1 MPAQTL
7 KPRLTEEMKTAMRN
21 KDRNRLGTVRM
32 ILAAIKQV
40 EVDERIE
47 VSDERVLAIL
57 DKMAKQR
64 RDAASQFLAAN
75 RNDLADQEESELL
88 IIQDFLP
95 TALTDAEL
103 EGLINA
109 AISQA
114 DAAGPN
120 DMGQVMAVLKP
131 QVQGRADMGQ
141 VSRKVREALN
151 RQTG

>member
-1 MPAQTL
+1 MTDQTL

-21 KDRNRLGTVRM
+21 KDKARLGTVRM

-64 RDAASQFLAAN
+64 RDAATQYRDAN
-75 RNDLADQEESELL
+75 RQDLAEQEEAELV

-95 TALTDAEL
+95 QALTEDEL
-103 EGLINA
+103 QGLIRA
-109 AISQA
+109 AIAQTGA
-114 DAAGPN
+114 TGPN
-120 DMGQVMAVLKP
+120 DMGQVMGKLKP

-141 VSRKVREALN
+141 VSRKVRETL
-151 RQTG
+151 TG